1 MDHEISSSHKLGASA
16 RYKAWIDPA
25 WSIGLWVAAIVL
37 FTVNLGDLPLRDWD
51 EGILAQIAREISKAP
66 FESLNWLF
74 PLDPNGAPYLN
85 KPPLVHWIVA
95 LFYQIWGVNEWTS
108 RLPGAMLTATS
119 VPLLYGIGREI
130 FFQRSPAI
138 FAALVYLTS
147 LPVVRQGRLAMLDGA
162 VLCFFLAMILCVLR
176 SRRDLR
182 WGLGIGL
189 AFSCICLTK
198 GILGIL
204 LVAIALI
211 FIAWDTPRLLTSA
224 YLWCGFGLG
233 CVPVLL
239 WNGAQIYRYG
249 DDFLAT
255 HFWNQSLKRVS
266 DSVEENNGSILYYV
280 WEVLKHGIPWVLFLP
295 IGFRN
300 AWQNRN
306 LSWAKLALVWSGI
319 YFVVI
324 SVMQTKLPWYAMPLY
339 PAFAIVVGA
348 QLQEFWQRAMFSDPH
363 PVPKARTWMAV
374 FFLLSIV
381 AWTGTIYY
389 TMRAQADIQLVF
401 ATLALTL
408 TVAAILVVRQDIQF
422 IVVLIWGTYLT
433 LLVLMM
439 SNHWVWEL
447 QESFPAK
454 PVGVM
459 IQKATPQGQVVYT
472 SYPYFRPSLNFYSQR
487 TIVPE
492 SAEALMKR
500 WKEEAHPHLLLDKAM
515 LMKLPDKQI
524 QWLGMTEDWALVSR
538 NPVVKST
545 VTARTKPRKVVRRSS
560 RN

>member
-1 MDHEISSSHKLGASA
+1 MDREISSTRKSGIST
-16 RYKAWIDPA
+16 RYQAWIDPA
-25 WSIGLWVAAIVL
+25 WAIGLWAAAIVL

-66 FESLNWLF
+66 FESLTWLF

-85 KPPLVHWIVA
+85 KPPLVHWLVA
-95 LFYQIWGVNEWTS
+95 LCYRIWGVNEWTS
-108 RLPGAMLTATS
+108 RLPGAMLTAAS

-162 VLCFFLAMILCVLR
+162 ILCFFLAMILCVLR
-176 SRRDLR
+176 SRRNLK
-182 WGLGIGL
+182 WGLGIGF

-204 LVAIALI
+204 LVAIALV
-211 FIAWDTPRLLTSA
+211 FIAWDTPRLLTSG
-224 YLWCGFGLG
+224 YLWAGFGLG
-233 CVPVLL
+233 CIPVAL

-249 DDFLAT
+249 NAFLAT
-255 HFWNQSLKRVS
+255 HFWDQSLKRVS
-266 DSVEENNGSILYYV
+266 DTVENNNGSILYYV
-280 WEVLKHGIPWVLFLP
+280 WEILKHGVPWLLFLP
-295 IGFRN
+295 VGFRN
-300 AWQNRN
+300 AWENRN
-306 LSWAKLALVWSGI
+306 LSWAKLVLVWSGI

-339 PAFAIVVGA
+339 PAFALVVGA
-348 QLQEFWQRAMFSDPH
+348 QIHEFWQPVMFSEPR
-363 PVPKARTWMAV
+363 PIPKARIWAAV
-374 FFLLSIV
+374 FFVLAIV
-381 AWTGTIYY
+381 AWAGTVYY
-389 TMRAQADIQLVF
+389 TVRSQPDVQLVF
-401 ATLALTL
+401 STLALTL
-408 TVAAILVVRQDIQF
+408 TVTAILVIRQDIQF

-439 SNHWVWEL
+439 SNHWNWEL

-459 IQKATPQGQVVYT
+459 IQRATPKGQTIYT

-487 TIVPE
+487 TIVPA
-492 SAEALMKR
+492 SPDDLMKHWR
-500 WKEEAHPHLLLDKAM
+500 EDAYPHLLLDM
-515 LMKLPDKQI
+515 ESLEKLPQKQM
-524 QWLGMTEDWALVSR
+524 QWLGTTENWVLVSR
-538 NPVVKST
+538 SPVIKTT
-545 VTARTKPRKVVRRSS
+545 VTASKKPRRLPPRSRR
-560 RN
+560 N